1 VSFSKGGKTMK
12 KVMLF
17 LFCLAMMLLFSACHI
32 HIDTDPWPASPQV
45 TEDTPSAS
53 QESMVTISPIPA
65 VEVTEIPTATDTP
78 GIFTPIVTPTPEP
91 NNEVVEPGFNG

>member
-1 VSFSKGGKTMK
+1 MK
-12 KVMLF
+12 KAML
-17 LFCLAMMLLFSACHI
+17 LLLCLAMMFLFSACHI

-53 QESMVTISPIPA
+53 QEPMAIVSPIPA
-65 VEVTEIPTATDTP
+65 MEVTEVPTATDMP
-78 GIFTPIVTPTPEP
+78 DSFTPIVTPTPEP